1 MVESTLAGKTAV
13 VTGAGHGLGLAIARR
28 LGQAGA
34 RTVIA
39 EINSEAGAHAAA
51 VLSGEGLTASFE
63 PLDVRDPAQSLALV
77 DKLVREWGRIDIWV
91 NNAGIWYEGPAEIF
105 PQSWWDESLAVM
117 LSGAFYCSQAVGK
130 QMVAEG
136 SGVIVNIASV
146 DGYQPVE
153 GHVAFSVAKAGLVML
168 TQALGIEWAR
178 SGVRVVGVAPGPLKD
193 EPVGGVAVGGTAM
206 AEVYERRTPLRRLGS
221 VEEGAEAVMFLVSEK
236 ASYVT
241 AEVLRVD
248 GGWVAYQLW

>member
-39 EINSEAGAHAAA
+39 ERNATAGENAAA
-51 VLSGEGLTASFE
+51 VLSGEGLSASFE
-63 PLDVRDPAQSLALV
+63 PLDVRDPAQSVALV
-77 DKLVREWGRIDIWV
+77 DKLLKRWERIDIWV
-91 NNAGIWYEGPAEIF
+91 NNAGVWYEGPAEIF
-105 PQSWWDESLAVM
+105 PRSWWDDSLEVM
-117 LSGAFYCSQAVGK
+117 LSGSFYCCQAVGK
-130 QMVAEG
+130 QMVAQG
-136 SGVIVNIASV
+136 SGVIVNVASV

-153 GHVAFSVAKAGLVML
+153 GHVAFSVAKAGVVML
-168 TQALGIEWAR
+168 TQALGIEWAH
-178 SGVRVVGVAPGPLKD
+178 SGVRVVGIAPGPLKD
-193 EPVGGVAVGGTAM
+193 EPVGGVASGGTAM
-206 AEVYERRTPLRRLGS
+206 AEVYERRTPMRRLGS
-221 VEEGAEAVMFLVSEK
+221 VEEAAEAVIFLVSDK

-241 AEVLRVD
+241 AEIVRVD